1 MEGQLPSGVPRIF
14 MPADRVVASAVEK
27 KIFKI
32 APAPRPGATT
42 LPPMFLNPPS
52 AARRVNY
59 RYYVFNIIRYPVSP
73 DREPS
78 LTEPNRPRLAEE
90 GDNQFITAGASAH
103 LHTRED
109 DPSLFS
115 HSPRGYSR
123 PITNCRAET
132 RCKFES
138 LSIANADWEK
148 QRRTSEYSSHGAIPR
163 FRRYFANR
171 RIFLFFCEA
180 RRSIGGFLLNKV
192 MTLPARNRNVYKRFV
207 AFINHER
214 DKGRGTEIAFT

>member
-59 RYYVFNIIRYPVSP
+59 RYYVFIIIRYPVSP
-73 DREPS
+73 DRA
-78 LTEPNRPRLAEE
+78 EPNRTGLA
-90 GDNQFITAGASAH
+90 
-103 LHTRED
+103 
-109 DPSLFS
+109 
-115 HSPRGYSR
+115 SPRREIINLSLQVPPRIYIHARTTRRSFRILRAVIRARLQIAALKLDANSNPFRSR
-123 PITNCRAET
+123 TPIGKSR
-132 RCKFES
+132 
-138 LSIANADWEK
+138 
-148 QRRTSEYSSHGAIPR
+148 SEYSSHGAIPR

-180 RRSIGGFLLNKV
+180 RRSIGGSF
-192 MTLPARNRNVYKRFV
+192 
-207 AFINHER
+207 
-214 DKGRGTEIAFT
+214 